1 MRGRGGF
8 KVSNLDSCR
17 EHLGRMQ
24 CSAAMVV
31 TTNIFETSS
40 ETLRRKV
47 ILKQHLP
54 AYRVFLTACREMDV
68 AYASIARFIDKDHT
82 TVMSAVLSASED
94 ETMIGR
100 CVAQKTIDAM

>member
-1 MRGRGGF
+1 MQGRKGF
-8 KVSNLDSCR
+8 KVGNLDSCR

-31 TTNIFETSS
+31 TANIFETSI
-40 ETLRRKV
+40 ETLKRKV
-47 ILKQHLP
+47 VLKEHLP
-54 AYRVFLTACREMDV
+54 AYKAFLTACREMDV
-68 AYASIARFIDKDHT
+68 AYASIGRFIGKDHT